1 MNAGEQQSRIAERRR
16 EARRRLSA
24 WRRRRGSRGAT
35 IFLVT
40 LVMTLLAAM
49 GVFAARATS
58 LSGRAAG
65 YLRQSEQSHYL
76 MQHAM
81 VLALNEIDRGATVYG
96 ARNANSTVTNQSC
109 TTTAA
114 YPSIKIP
121 CVKFSTDWTK
131 EDAFQ
136 AAVRRAQSAS
146 GKPLVKPVELPPTL
160 NPDPAQNTPGTFGP
174 WPLLPSMYVEMT
186 DVSEL
191 ERPPPGTAVSG
202 NGSQF
207 KYRQA
212 TLVGISQ
219 VGPYPVNGPT
229 AACASPEEK
238 GAATVVV
245 RESGRGQIVFGPV
258 N

>member
-1 MNAGEQQSRIAERRR
+1 MTREEQEIVSRERSQM
-16 EARRRLSA
+16 AKQRLLA
-24 WRRRRGSRGAT
+24 WRRRRENRGAT

-58 LSGRAAG
+58 LSGKAAG

-96 ARNANSTVTNQSC
+96 ARNANSAVTNQAC

-136 AAVRRAQSAS
+136 AAVRRAQSAN
-146 GKPLVKPVELPPTL
+146 GKPLVKPVELPPTM
-160 NPDPAQNTPGTFGP
+160 NPDPAQNTAGSFGP
-174 WPLLPSMYVEMT
+174 WLLLPSMYVEMT
-186 DVSEL
+186 DMAEL

-219 VGPYPVNGPT
+219 VGPYPANGPT

-238 GAATVVV
+238 GAAMVVV
-245 RESGRGQIVFGPV
+245 RESGRSQIVFGPV